1 MSGVALIKP
10 NGVLVDSSIYSIN
23 TKLTDVLNYLLQK
36 AKDSVDNLV
45 VFKKTELAKEIRKDV
60 KTVGT
65 HIKEL
70 SSSGVFELG
79 TKRGKN
85 GGSVIKFNETLVQFT
100 TSKKSLLNQK
110 ESTDLDALPN
120 NEESL
125 DDVAKQVYKK
135 KKKPVNPNRRA
146 RRTKAQM
153 LEAKLLQSEHE
164 KKIDELHQEL
174 EKSEAPTWDWFQ
186 KTDNPIFNYRTYLVS
201 RMYNRYAF
209 LYTKE
214 HNDNHAQNGYTLAKK
229 VNAYTPTYDV
239 LPELFLDTVN
249 WNHFK
254 KFVEFCDDNSL
265 HPLDYLTAQFNHSI
279 YYASLKDNVKSVIPF
294 PNALIGERCYEVY
307 QREVKFQ
314 KAKYSVG
321 IQSYKYLARF
331 TSDTIMGCLKD
342 AYDKADTGVTS
353 DFMKSVV
360 ESLRNVADMDGGS
373 KVTAVVDF
381 MDIMDS
387 KVQELDITDSQR
399 ETVNKFITMQSLIMS
414 QGLKSLPKN
423 LILGSS
429 ITRLAL
435 HNVKEPNLAKDV
447 EVARSTLLLGS
458 MLVPTMSQNE
468 QYGKGI
474 QPYQSLSS
482 ANSNWGTLRLIE
494 QRNGLDISFNELR
507 VVQRKLEEA
516 GFPIPLNDYS
526 LLDVNE
532 IYNKLKHTYEMNT
545 TYGDYIETIADRV
558 EPTEMQLATR
568 ISPNTVQQEVLD
580 IDKLIATEL
589 NGNL

>member
-1 MSGVALIKP
+1 MDMSGVALIKP

-45 VFKKTELAKEIRKDV
+45 VFKKTELAKEIKKDV

-70 SSSGVFELG
+70 SNRGVFELG

-110 ESTDLDALPN
+110 ESTDLDALPTN
-120 NEESL
+120 GESL

-153 LEAKLLQSEHE
+153 LEDKLLQSEHE
-164 KKIDELHQEL
+164 KKVDELHQEL
-174 EKSEAPTWDWFQ
+174 QGAPTWDWFQ
-186 KTDNPIFNYRTYLVS
+186 KTDNPIFNYRTYLVT

-209 LYTKE
+209 LFTKE

-229 VNAYTPTYDV
+229 VKAYTPTYDV

-254 KFVEFCDDNSL
+254 KFVEFCDENSI

-307 QREVKFQ
+307 QREAKFQ
-314 KAKYSVG
+314 RAKYSVG

-331 TSDTIMGCLKD
+331 TSDTIMGCIKD
-342 AYDKADTGVTS
+342 AYDRADTGISPDYLTTQIN
-353 DFMKSVV
+353 
-360 ESLRNVADMDGGS
+360 SLRDIADMDGGS

-381 MDIMDS
+381 MDMMGS
-387 KVQELDITDSQR
+387 KLQELDITSEQR

-429 ITRLAL
+429 IARFAL
-435 HNVKEPNLAKDV
+435 HNVKEPNMDKSV
-447 EVARSTLLLGS
+447 EEARSTLVLGS

-468 QYGKGI
+468 QYHKGI

-482 ANSNWGTLRLIE
+482 ADSNWGTLHLIE

-507 VVQRKLEEA
+507 EVQRKLDEA

-545 TYGDYIETIADRV
+545 SYGDYIETISDRV
-558 EPTEMQLATR
+558 EPTELQVATR
-568 ISPNTVQQEVLD
+568 ISSITVQQEVLD
-580 IDKLIATEL
+580 IDKLISSEL